1 MREEIDK
8 VKCAECIIQ
17 RQIEEELFL
26 ARSVEK
32 DRLLRVHVVTFDL
45 SHPRT
50 DTCLLLF
57 RINPDL
63 NHRITDVT
71 ESLWR
76 KR

>member
-26 ARSVEK
+26 ARSIET
-32 DRLLRVHVVTFDL
+32 DRLLHIHVLNFDL
-45 SHPRT
+45 SHLRT
-50 DTCLLLF
+50 DTCIILF

-63 NHRITDVT
+63 NHRINDVT
-71 ESLWR
+71 KYLWLTR
-76 KR
+76 